1 MPFTQEPF
9 GASATSV
16 MSFKSK
22 GPARMFLREGGKK
35 EVHSIE
41 SQKSSQRNR
50 MQDYHIYTAQPIVCT
65 LCNHVSGPSSVE
77 PTDNKTQ
84 NLLRSLHSIELRGT
98 GP

>member
-1 MPFTQEPF
+1 
-9 GASATSV
+9 
-16 MSFKSK
+16 
-22 GPARMFLREGGKK
+22 MFLREGGKK

-41 SQKSSQRNR
+41 SQKSPQRNR

-77 PTDNKTQ
+77 PTDDKTQ

-98 GP
+98 GPYPAHQQYISLL

>member
-1 MPFTQEPF
+1 
-9 GASATSV
+9 
-16 MSFKSK
+16 
-22 GPARMFLREGGKK
+22 
-35 EVHSIE
+35 
-41 SQKSSQRNR
+41 

-98 GP
+98 GPYPAHQQYISLLKTGPLTNAVEDPLSPDAAIQ